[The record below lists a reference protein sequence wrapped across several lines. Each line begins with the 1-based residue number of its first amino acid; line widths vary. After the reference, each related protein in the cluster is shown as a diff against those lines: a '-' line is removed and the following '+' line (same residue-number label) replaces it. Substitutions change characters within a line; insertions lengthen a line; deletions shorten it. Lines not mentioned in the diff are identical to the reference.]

1 MQRMEIIL
9 CDYGSQAYQWIV
21 NTASKTVERR
31 DCANASDARHGSTG
45 FGSYIDV
52 GVFKRRPVFFGI
64 FTNDGNLNFYADT
77 TIFLLDETAQ
87 VVKRAVVYPFLSRAI
102 LQRQGQVQN
111 WTYWHNELLEDG
123 MHTRDFL
130 GYIAETS
137 GSVGKIEAFREYWH
151 RSKTQ

>member
-1 MQRMEIIL
+1 MEIIL
-9 CDYGSQAYQWIV
+9 CDYDSQAHQWVV
-21 NTASKTVERR
+21 NIASKTVERR
-31 DCANASDARHGSTG
+31 DCADASDVRRGSTG

-52 GVFKRRPVFFGI
+52 GVLKRRPVFFGI
-64 FTNDGNLNFYADT
+64 FTNGGDLNFYADT
-77 TIFLLDETAQ
+77 KMFLFDAALQ
-87 VVKRAVVYPFLSRAI
+87 FVKRVVIYPFLSRVI

-130 GYIAETS
+130 GYIAETA